1 MPREP
6 KNLSPLEK
14 LKHYCAYQERC
25 HAEVQEKL
33 RKLEV
38 PWQEHDGI
46 IAVLVEERFLN
57 EERFARLFARSKM
70 RQKQWG
76 AQKIKQALQQKRVSD
91 YCIRQAMKELE
102 TEEYDSIMANAARKK
117 LDSLHNETPY
127 IQKNKLAQY
136 LLRKGFG
143 SEAVWKLVSRLVSE
157 D

>member
-25 HAEVQEKL
+25 HAEVKEKL
-33 RKLEV
+33 HKLEV
-38 PWQEHDGI
+38 PWQEHDAI
-46 IAVLVEERFLN
+46 IAVLIAERYLN
-57 EERFARLFARSKM
+57 EERFARLFARSKL

-76 AQKIKQALQQKRVSD
+76 AQKIRQALQQKRVSD
-91 YCIRQAMKELE
+91 YCIRQAMQELE
-102 TEEYDSIMANAARKK
+102 AEEYQGILEVSARKK
-117 LDSLHNETPY
+117 LAALQGESPY

-136 LLRKGFG
+136 LLRKGFE
-143 SEAVWKLVSRLVSE
+143 SEAVWKLVGRLVSE

>member
-25 HAEVQEKL
+25 HAEVKEKL

-38 PWQEHDGI
+38 PWQEHDEI
-46 IAVLVEERFLN
+46 IAVLIEERYLN
-57 EERFARLFARSKM
+57 EERFARLFARSKL

-76 AQKIKQALQQKRVSD
+76 AQKIKQALKQKQVSD

-102 TEEYDSIMANAARKK
+102 TEEYADIMETAARKK
-117 LDSLHNETPY
+117 LLALPDESPY

-136 LLRKGFG
+136 LLRKGFS
-143 SEAVWKLVSRLVSE
+143 SEAVWRLVSQLVSE